1 MSLSSFSSLE
11 QLFIDNL
18 IGVDPN
24 QKRLRYLKSQ
34 QTTNEQR
41 PMLEVERK
49 ALEARQSGEN
59 AKKIFLDFT
68 QAHLHDEV
76 AQELMQRLS
85 SIEVVSSSLFD
96 LGPNFPALID
106 ALSAKAVTLNQLDP
120 LISNV
125 QWLKD
130 DVLRLVNQPRYRNK
144 TSSGNLVKD
153 IKTAL
158 RFLGIEALQAL
169 VPVYAFRHCIP
180 HSTDPFVQF
189 KVKIWEY
196 SLATALAAREI
207 ANAQGLNGFV
217 AFCAA
222 MFQTMGHMVVI
233 RNYLRSY
240 AQVKRTEL
248 LRARDARDNE
258 LTDALESL
266 DADAGFLS
274 SSIEEFAG
282 IISADLIARWQLK
295 RMPLAAILDQIV
307 DETPLSS
314 CTDLTRVVK
323 QANTYVQ
330 VKFLVQEQRLDVEDA
345 NKTLNDAGVHN
356 EMRKMLSQLD
366 LKKLSFE

>member
-1 MSLSSFSSLE
+1 MSLSSSSLE

-24 QKRLRYLKSQ
+24 QKRLRYSKGQ
-34 QTTNEQR
+34 QQELEANRQ
-41 PMLEVERK
+41 MLEVERI
-49 ALEARQSGEN
+49 AQQARQSGEN

-85 SIEVVSSSLFD
+85 SIEVISTSLFD
-96 LGPNFPALID
+96 LGPHFPALID

-125 QWLKD
+125 PWLKD
-130 DVLRLVNQPRYRNK
+130 DILRLVNQPRYRNK

-158 RFLGIEALQAL
+158 RFLGVEALQSL

-189 KVKIWEY
+189 KVKIWDY
-196 SLATALAAREI
+196 SLATAIAARAI
-207 ANAQGLNGFV
+207 AESQGLNGFV
-217 AFCAA
+217 AYCVAL
-222 MFQTMGHMVVI
+222 FQTMGHMVVI

-240 AQVKRTEL
+240 AQVKRAEL
-248 LRARDARDNE
+248 LRARDARDTE
-258 LTDALESL
+258 LTDALEAL

-307 DETPLSS
+307 DDTPLSS
-314 CTDLTRVVK
+314 CMDLTRVLK
-323 QANTYVQ
+323 QADRYVQ
-330 VKFLVQEQRLDVEDA
+330 VKFLIQEQRLDADDA
-345 NKTLNDAGVHN
+345 NAALNELGVHN

>member
-1 MSLSSFSSLE
+1 MSLSSLE
-11 QLFIDNL
+11 QIFIDNL

-24 QKRLRYLKSQ
+24 QKRIRYIRTEQ
-34 QTTNEQR
+34 QASDNR
-41 PMLEVERK
+41 MMLDVERK

-85 SIEVVSSSLFD
+85 SIEVISSSLFD
-96 LGPNFPALID
+96 LGPGFPALAD

-120 LISNV
+120 LITNV
-125 QWLKD
+125 EWLKED
-130 DVLRLVNQPRYRNK
+130 ILRLVNQPRYRNK

-158 RFLGIEALQAL
+158 RFLGVEALQSL

-196 SLATALAAREI
+196 SLATALAARDI
-207 ANAQGLNGFV
+207 ADSQGLNGFV

-240 AQVKRTEL
+240 NQVKRNEL
-248 LRARDARDNE
+248 LRARDARDTE

-274 SSIEEFAG
+274 SSIEEFAT

-295 RMPLAAILDQIV
+295 RMPLATILDQIA
-307 DETPLSS
+307 DDTPMSS

-330 VKFLVQEQRLDVEDA
+330 VKFLIKEQLLEADQA
-345 NKTLNDAGVHN
+345 NQALNDAGIHN
-356 EMRKMLSQLD
+356 EMRKKLSQID